1 MGCHYNIELTSDN
14 GDPIEVSAENVAEI
28 GLTENDIVLIK
39 GEKGDKGDP
48 GENGADGQPGK
59 QGADGL
65 SAYQIAVD
73 NGFTGTEAE
82 WLASLKGEAG
92 PQGPKGNTGSTGA
105 TGPKGDKGDK
115 GETGMT
121 GPQGPQGI
129 QGEKGD
135 SYTLTDEDMKTIA
148 DKVEIPD
155 NIMTYSAK
163 NSGVNVRGVS
173 SKTTTYGDGV
183 LVASQGLVMGGT
195 AQNAGLVTRG
205 ICGVTTPDA
214 KGSCSKEHL
223 YINYDGDSA
232 YSRKVVL
239 GAGTPGSAISKTTA
253 KDSYGYGNQYTA
265 VRGDQMVN
273 FVTDKVADA
282 KYDDTA
288 LKNRVTTLEGKTDAD
303 TTYSFTADK
312 ATASDG
318 TEQTVTVTKVNGHTV
333 EADVPADA
341 KFTDTD
347 TVYDDT
353 NLSGRVTTLENYKN
367 SVFLIT
373 NNGDFDDNDSLKIAQ
388 VNGLELR
395 VPMSINNSST
405 GDVEFGLVKSM
416 NIDVM
421 NLIAQKMEV
430 DFTKFDTLNAVLQ
443 NVQNMGINDYWD
455 LNFNATAYLMSTL
468 SKQIRLNKTALD
480 GHTIK
485 SDVPASAVFTDT
497 VYDDTA
503 IKKEIASKQNTLTFD
518 STPTDG
524 STNPV
529 TSGGIK
535 TYIDGLIPKTTHTLT
550 FTLDDGTTETLEVYA
565 K

>member
-115 GETGMT
+115 GEKGMT

-183 LVASQGLVMGGT
+183 LVASQGLVMSGT

-303 TTYSFTADK
+303 TTYTFSADK
-312 ATASDG
+312 VTASDG
-318 TEQTVTVTKVNGHTV
+318 TEQEVTVTKVNGHAV
-333 EADVPADA
+333 KADVP
-341 KFTDTD
+341 
-347 TVYDDT
+347 
-353 NLSGRVTTLENYKN
+353 EN
-367 SVFLIT
+367 
-373 NNGDFDDNDSLKIAQ
+373 
-388 VNGLELR
+388 
-395 VPMSINNSST
+395 
-405 GDVEFGLVKSM
+405 
-416 NIDVM
+416 
-421 NLIAQKMEV
+421 
-430 DFTKFDTLNAVLQ
+430 
-443 NVQNMGINDYWD
+443 
-455 LNFNATAYLMSTL
+455 
-468 SKQIRLNKTALD
+468 
-480 GHTIK
+480 
-485 SDVPASAVFTDT
+485 AVFTDT
-497 VYDDTA
+497 VTNVISDNIASYPDDTTSAASPYA
-503 IKKEIASKQNTLTFD
+503 IFMWADSKAFPVTITKSQMDYALSNMGMATPLTYTYAKNFMANVGTMINDKYNCVNVLAMAEIINALCQQIDSNTNGISAKQDALTFD
-518 STPTDG
+518 SEPTAD

-535 TYIDGLIPKTTHTLT
+535 AYVDALFADYNKNRNLR
-550 FTLDDGTTETLEVYA
+550 
-565 K
+565 

>member
-65 SAYQIAVD
+65 SAYQIAFD

-92 PQGPKGNTGSTGA
+92 PQGPKGDTGSTGA

-183 LVASQGLVMGGT
+183 LVASQGLVMSGT

-333 EADVPADA
+333 EADVPANA
-341 KFTDTD
+341 KFTDTVPHIEI
-347 TVYDDT
+347 TGVYEDDT
-353 NLSGRVTTLENYKN
+353 DAVSGGAVYQFIINGNIGHDANSLKRADMDSALSEIGISTPVDYSNAKMLMANAGQFYKDNQNCVNVLAMAEIINALCQQIDSNANGISALSNRVTVLETK
-367 SVFLIT
+367 
-373 NNGDFDDNDSLKIAQ
+373 
-388 VNGLELR
+388 
-395 VPMSINNSST
+395 INN
-405 GDVEFGLVKSM
+405 L
-416 NIDVM
+416 
-421 NLIAQKMEV
+421 
-430 DFTKFDTLNAVLQ
+430 
-443 NVQNMGINDYWD
+443 
-455 LNFNATAYLMSTL
+455 
-468 SKQIRLNKTALD
+468 
-480 GHTIK
+480 
-485 SDVPASAVFTDT
+485 
-497 VYDDTA
+497 
-503 IKKEIASKQNTLTFD
+503 
-518 STPTDG
+518 
-524 STNPV
+524 
-529 TSGGIK
+529 
-535 TYIDGLIPKTTHTLT
+535 IDGN
-550 FTLDDGTTETLEVYA
+550 EVAY
-565 K
+565 

>member
-92 PQGPKGNTGSTGA
+92 PQVPKGDTGSTGA

-155 NIMTYSAK
+155 NIMTYS
-163 NSGVNVRGVS
+163 
-173 SKTTTYGDGV
+173 
-183 LVASQGLVMGGT
+183 
-195 AQNAGLVTRG
+195 
-205 ICGVTTPDA
+205 
-214 KGSCSKEHL
+214 
-223 YINYDGDSA
+223 
-232 YSRKVVL
+232 
-239 GAGTPGSAISKTTA
+239 
-253 KDSYGYGNQYTA
+253 
-265 VRGDQMVN
+265 
-273 FVTDKVADA
+273 
-282 KYDDTA
+282 
-288 LKNRVTTLEGKTDAD
+288 
-303 TTYSFTADK
+303 FTADK

-333 EADVPADA
+333 EADVPANA
-341 KFTDTD
+341 KFTDTVPHIEI
-347 TVYDDT
+347 TGVYEDDT
-353 NLSGRVTTLENYKN
+353 DAVSGGAVYR
-367 SVFLIT
+367 FII
-373 NNGDFDDNDSLKIAQ
+373 NGDIGHDANSLKRTDMDSALSEIGISTPVDYSNAKMLMANAGLFYKDNQ
-388 VNGLELR
+388 NCVNVLAMAEI
-395 VPMSINNSST
+395 INA
-405 GDVEFGLVKSM
+405 LCQQ
-416 NIDVM
+416 IDS
-421 NLIAQKMEV
+421 
-430 DFTKFDTLNAVLQ
+430 NA
-443 NVQNMGINDYWD
+443 NGIS
-455 LNFNATAYLMSTL
+455 A
-468 SKQIRLNKTALD
+468 KQDA
-480 GHTIK
+480 
-485 SDVPASAVFTDT
+485 
-497 VYDDTA
+497 
-503 IKKEIASKQNTLTFD
+503 LTFD